1 MQRVFI
7 AVPVDR
13 RLQYQINRVLAP
25 IRRSNRDIRWV
36 AEQNRHLTLA
46 FLGDQPDSLVD
57 ALVGSMDEA
66 YRRETRFDAVFSV
79 LARFPDAKGNILAL
93 VAGGDDRLAGLFQLT
108 RGLLAQFG
116 LAPEHET
123 FRPHITVGRIIRP
136 RLLKTRFHETTN
148 IQLHIDRVA
157 LYQSTL
163 TPNGSVYLALKETV
177 LGFTGDG
184 QD

>member
-1 MQRVFI
+1 MQRIFI
-7 AVPVDR
+7 AVPVNR
-13 RLQYQINRVLAP
+13 RLQKQINRVLAP
-25 IRRSNRDIRWV
+25 IKRSNHDIRWV

-46 FLGDQPDSLVD
+46 FLGDQPDSMVD
-57 ALVGSMDEA
+57 ALAGSMDET
-66 YRRETRFDAVFSV
+66 YRRASRFDAVFPA

-93 VAGGDDRLAGLFQLT
+93 VGDADDRLAGLFQST

-116 LAPEHET
+116 LAPEHER

-136 RLLKTRFHETTN
+136 RLLKTRFHEPTN
-148 IQLHIDRVA
+148 IQLHIDRIA

-177 LGFTGDG
+177 LGLTNTDQG
-184 QD
+184 